1 MNRIKNNSMSKNQDK
16 SINYSKKFKF
26 KDTKLIYEFQLKKK
40 RNWWWLLLCLLPLL
54 LFVKCERDIT
64 VKVFSAES
72 GAPIE
77 GVNVEMDYV
86 AHYLYHDST
95 FFCHDYISES
105 QFTDSLGIARFE
117 KLGCSVY
124 SYVFYFLSRVSFRF
138 SSDCYVGDE
147 CKRLFHFTRIVK
159 KKLQPELHDVMIR
172 VIDGETGQP
181 IAGASVNYENI
192 SDKQVTGNGVTNP
205 NGELLIEKLNVCG
218 QMKSLSATA
227 LGYADTV
234 LTNIANADM
243 IANQDART
251 IKLRPLKEKID
262 FFVKNKFTRQPV
274 PGAKAV
280 ITLMDRGTSKSRNV
294 TTTNVDGKGH
304 GVYEEAFVLAKVQIQ
319 ASKLHFK
326 DGELEGDYTVE
337 QFKELPD
344 SLRVIY
350 LEPEPYVR
358 DFVNIDTISNK
369 PIPGVTNNIVVRS
382 INGKIESYQEI
393 SNRSG
398 YFPVKAMEGDEISI
412 VSTCQP
418 VYRDKNTKI
427 SSFKDAE
434 IVYMHPN
441 VVDLHFRTFDAID
454 GSLLGDCNLR
464 VFLNKQYVARPNNS
478 GSGEFVV
485 KNLYVNGNLSIT
497 ASKDGYKTND
507 YTISGEDVM
516 RLMQAPQQ
524 ERDIPLD
531 LDLPPCQAGNL
542 INSTQGQGY
551 HKTSYSLGKKG
562 DGANT
567 YFEFDYKSYEV
578 HTDRFV
584 VYNCKEDE
592 IDQYSP
598 IFDSGHVLT
607 GDRYATKRI
616 LFVQP
621 VVTVVVEMSD
631 DQNSSWDY
639 CVHCPE

>member
-1 MNRIKNNSMSKNQDK
+1 MSKNQDK
-16 SINYSKKFKF
+16 SINYNKKFKF
-26 KDTKLIYEFQLKKK
+26 DDTQLIYEFQLKKK

-54 LFVKCERDIT
+54 LLVKCERDIT
-64 VKVFSAES
+64 VKVSSAVT
-72 GAPIE
+72 GVPIE
-77 GVNVEMDYV
+77 GVNVEMEYV
-86 AHYLYHDST
+86 VRYLYHDST
-95 FFCHDYISES
+95 FFCHNYINES

-117 KLGCSVY
+117 NLGCSVY
-124 SYVFYFLSRVSFRF
+124 SYIFNFLSKASFRF
-138 SSDCYVGDE
+138 ASDCYVPDE
-147 CKRLFHFTRIVK
+147 CDRLFHFTRVVK
-159 KKLQPELHDVMIR
+159 KKLKPELHDVMIR
-172 VIDGETGQP
+172 VVDEETEQP
-181 IAGASVNYENI
+181 IAGASVQYANLSEKTI
-192 SDKQVTGNGVTNP
+192 SGNGETNP
-205 NGELLIEKLNVCG
+205 NGELLIEELNVCG
-218 QMKSLSATA
+218 RMESISASA
-227 LGYADTV
+227 IGYADTV
-234 LTNIANADM
+234 LTNIANVDM

-262 FFVKNKFTRQPV
+262 FFVKNKFTKQPV

-280 ITLMDRGTSKSRNV
+280 ITLMDRGASKSRNV

-304 GVYEEAFVLAKVQIQ
+304 GVYEDAFILAKVHIK

-326 DGELEGDYTVE
+326 DGELVGDYTVE
-337 QFKELPD
+337 QFKKMPD

-350 LEPEPYVR
+350 LEPEPYVQ
-358 DFVNIDTISNK
+358 DFINIDTISNK
-369 PIPGVTNNIVVRS
+369 PISGVTNNVVVRS
-382 INGKIESYQEI
+382 INGKVESYQEI

-412 VSTCQP
+412 VSSCQP
-418 VYRDKNTKI
+418 IYRDKNTKI
-427 SSFKDAE
+427 ATFKDAE
-434 IVYMHPN
+434 IIYMHPN
-441 VVDLHFRTFDAID
+441 VVTLDFRTIDAID
-454 GSLLGDCNLR
+454 GSLLGDCDLR
-464 VFLNKQYVARPNNS
+464 VFQNRQFVANPSNS

-485 KNLYVNGNLSIT
+485 EGLYVNGNLSII

-507 YTISGEDVM
+507 YTINGVDVLK
-516 RLMQAPQQ
+516 LMQAPQR

-562 DGANT
+562 DGAST

-592 IDQYSP
+592 IDEYSP

-607 GDRYATKRI
+607 GDKYYTERL
-616 LFVQP
+616 LFINP
-621 VVTVVVEMSD
+621 VVTVIVEMSD
-631 DQNSSWDY
+631 NQGSSWNY